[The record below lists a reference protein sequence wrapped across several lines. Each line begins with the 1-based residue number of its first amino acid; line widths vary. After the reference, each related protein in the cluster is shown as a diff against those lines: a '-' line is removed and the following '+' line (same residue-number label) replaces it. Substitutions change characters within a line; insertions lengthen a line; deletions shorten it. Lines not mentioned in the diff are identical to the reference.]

1 MKDTT
6 KIPEPGNMG
15 SKLLTAL
22 SITLPKTIPDSGI
35 QITTRKQL
43 ELKRKTQ

>member
-22 SITLPKTIPDSGI
+22 SITLPKTIPSSAI
-35 QITTRKQL
+35 CVSTRK
-43 ELKRKTQ
+43 KTGT